1 MGFDFNADEVLT
13 MAMHIEGNGA
23 KFYRKAAE
31 HAAQPRV
38 REKLLGLAA
47 MEDEHEKRFAAMK
60 NALTSK
66 ERAPLTFDP
75 DDETPR
81 FLEAMAD
88 GNVFDSRLDPS
99 TLIKGRE
106 PPEEIFRIAIGL
118 EKDSVVFYTG
128 LKKAVPAQHGGVR
141 IDEIIAEEMG
151 HIADLSREIQALK
164 K

>member
-1 MGFDFNADEVLT
+1 MGFEFNADEVLT
-13 MAMHIEGNGA
+13 MAMHIERNGA
-23 KFYRKAAE
+23 RFYRKAAG
-31 HAAQPRV
+31 HAAQPKL

-60 NALTSK
+60 GALTGK
-66 ERAPLTFDP
+66 ERASLTFDP

-81 FLEAMAD
+81 FLEAMAN
-88 GNVFDSRLDPS
+88 GNVFDTRKDPS
-99 TLIKGRE
+99 TLITGQE
-106 PPEEIFRIAIGL
+106 PPEEIFKIAIGL

-128 LKKAVPAQHGGVR
+128 LRKAVPAQHGGAR

-151 HIADLSREIQALK
+151 HIADLSQEIQALK